1 MIATRRIRWL
11 LTGLLV
17 LVMAGGVLW
26 VYRWPL
32 IMRYQGS
39 ILDKNEALRLELS
52 AYHVGTLGYVY
63 GYPIVDLLKQKHN
76 QTHRIRDDQKV
87 IAPVN
92 AFYVFPDL
100 RPDNDSG
107 LRAPNNDTLYLNAW
121 LELAQEPVV
130 IHTPDT
136 QDRYFTLS
144 LTNLYSDVTHVGRR
158 VNGTGERYYAIVGPN
173 WNGTLPKEVTPVRM
187 ATQTVW
193 VLGRIAVF
201 GANDLTEAKRL
212 GEQFWAVPLSRW
224 RPGLEPA
231 TDPVEKALPSAPLD
245 TLEFFAMLNRALR
258 ENPQPDGEAALMEQF
273 DQAGFGPHVKFD
285 ADELSGAV
293 KKGLER
299 ALKDGAKLVEAATKR
314 RMPARNG
321 WMSLPNQGNY
331 GNDYI
336 TRAGAAK
343 GGYANLP
350 EESVYPATFVD
361 SKGDTL
367 MGSKRYRLHFDPSQL
382 PPNDAFWSLT
392 VYDLVTMQFVDN
404 ELGRYSIGDRTPG
417 LHTSGDGSLD
427 IDLQHEV
434 PAAGGSNWL
443 PTPAGAFLLVV
454 RIYQPKPEVLDGR
467 YMLPPLET
475 LE

>member
-1 MIATRRIRWL
+1 
-11 LTGLLV
+11 
-17 LVMAGGVLW
+17 
-26 VYRWPL
+26 
-32 IMRYQGS
+32 MRYQGS

-285 ADELSGAV
+285 ADELSGAEHDRV
-293 KKGLER
+293 ALAADLVGDPHDVGDGVLPVAVGAHHVLPGVRVHDVGEAGLER
-299 ALKDGAKLVEAATKR
+299 GALAPIDRVADHVAAETGALGEHRAVGVAAAVVDHHDVLPGAGATDGADEVDQPVTGLVGGDEDDHVGPSGSV
-314 RMPARNG
+314 MPGTGCRWCHA
-321 WMSLPNQGNY
+321 PAPC
-331 GNDYI
+331 
-336 TRAGAAK
+336 RAG
-343 GGYANLP
+343 
-350 EESVYPATFVD
+350 
-361 SKGDTL
+361 
-367 MGSKRYRLHFDPSQL
+367 R
-382 PPNDAFWSLT
+382 
-392 VYDLVTMQFVDN
+392 
-404 ELGRYSIGDRTPG
+404 
-417 LHTSGDGSLD
+417 
-427 IDLQHEV
+427 
-434 PAAGGSNWL
+434 
-443 PTPAGAFLLVV
+443 
-454 RIYQPKPEVLDGR
+454 
-467 YMLPPLET
+467 
-475 LE
+475 